1 MEQYQATLNR
11 AMQTIAVIEEHI
23 PGLTVGGVST
33 GAFASLANNLENTA
47 ALRDIAIATADAAAN
62 GENLNSL
69 LIRTL
74 VLALPQAA
82 KSDLDEEKPVE
93 AGLIDLL
100 SEAFGITPR
109 TTEMRLKR
117 GKKVVAALMKINAF
131 LAAQVPVR
139 AAISAGGKNISHLN
153 AAMGSQTGLEQVV
166 ENTKADETTAR
177 INLDTEEHTTD
188 RLNKRYYQ
196 KLLAEARTNPTL
208 ATALAQIDT
217 ETDNLPGTLSIAS
230 VLQGGDNQLHLLVAY
245 VNGTGANADD
255 RLLDW
260 MVVGT
265 DADFTH
271 TTEVDLSGNLLG
283 PFLVGQTV
291 KIRTRTVNGS
301 GTRTSAVRTLVI
313 QQPG

>member
-1 MEQYQATLNR
+1 
-11 AMQTIAVIEEHI
+11 MQ
-23 PGLTVGGVST
+23 
-33 GAFASLANNLENTA
+33 
-47 ALRDIAIATADAAAN
+47 
-62 GENLNSL
+62 
-69 LIRTL
+69 
-74 VLALPQAA
+74 
-82 KSDLDEEKPVE
+82 

-131 LAAQVPVR
+131 LAAQVPPR

-196 KLLAEARTNPTL
+196 RLLAEARTNPTL
-208 ATALAQIDT
+208 AAALAQIDT

>member
-1 MEQYQATLNR
+1 MTPA
-11 AMQTIAVIEEHI
+11 
-23 PGLTVGGVST
+23 
-33 GAFASLANNLENTA
+33 
-47 ALRDIAIATADAAAN
+47 
-62 GENLNSL
+62 
-69 LIRTL
+69 RT
-74 VLALPQAA
+74 
-82 KSDLDEEKPVE
+82 
-93 AGLIDLL
+93 
-100 SEAFGITPR
+100 
-109 TTEMRLKR
+109 
-117 GKKVVAALMKINAF
+117 
-131 LAAQVPVR
+131 
-139 AAISAGGKNISHLN
+139 
-153 AAMGSQTGLEQVV
+153 
-166 ENTKADETTAR
+166 
-177 INLDTEEHTTD
+177 NLDTEEHTAD

-196 KLLAEARTNPTL
+196 RLLAEARTNQ
-208 ATALAQIDT
+208 ALSAALGQIDT

-301 GTRTSAVRTLVI
+301 GTRTSAVRTLVV

>member
-11 AMQTIAVIEEHI
+11 AMQTIAVIEEHL
-23 PGLTVGGVST
+23 PGLTVGGITT
-33 GAFASLANNLENTA
+33 GAFASLANNMENTA
-47 ALRDIAIATADAAAN
+47 AIRDAALATADQAAN
-62 GENLNSL
+62 AENLNSL
-69 LIRTL
+69 FIRTL

-82 KSDLDEEKPVE
+82 KSDLDDEIPVE
-93 AGLIDLL
+93 SGLIDLL
-100 SEAFGITPR
+100 AEAFRLTPR
-109 TTEMRLKR
+109 TTELRLAR
-117 GKKVVAALMKINAF
+117 GKKVAAALVKINAY
-131 LAAQVPVR
+131 LGTRVPPR
-139 AAISAGGKNISHLN
+139 PAITAGGKGITHLN
-153 AAMGSQTGLEQVV
+153 NAMGVHPGLEQVF
-166 ENTKADETTAR
+166 ENLDADVTTAR
-177 INLDTEEHTTD
+177 TNLDTEEHTTD

-208 ATALAQIDT
+208 AAALGQIDT

-265 DADFTH
+265 DADFTN
-271 TTEVDLSGNLLG
+271 TVAVDLSGNLLG

>member
-33 GAFASLANNLENTA
+33 AAFASLANNLENTA
-47 ALRDIAIATADAAAN
+47 ALRDIAIANADAAAN